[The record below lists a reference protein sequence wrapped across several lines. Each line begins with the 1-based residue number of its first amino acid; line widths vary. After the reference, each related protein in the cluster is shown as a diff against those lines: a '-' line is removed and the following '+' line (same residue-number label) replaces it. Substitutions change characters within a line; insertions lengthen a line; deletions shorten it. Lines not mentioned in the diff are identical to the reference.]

1 MRICVWIA
9 ITADYAQKYSLS
21 QMSGGK
27 QNKLLS
33 DKGKIKYFGEGV
45 L

>member
-21 QMSGGK
+21 NVWGK